1 MSAPLA
7 LNMRVV
13 RAEGNEALIAL
24 SHFGTD
30 SGILFKCDFDDNEE
44 FAKWAVGPMEISG
57 DELSYFGQFIGEL
70 APSRKRVSATQKDDI
85 SEYNLARLTAL
96 SDGMSF
102 LLNEVNSSIFDSN
115 VSYIKPEDVSER
127 LNEQVYTM
135 RLDYKETAQMKIY
148 LLPLNM
154 TQVEFALKLAE
165 ISPYF
170 DENMPKFML
179 DGEGTTGTYKSIKAE
194 MAKRRGNN
202 APH

>member
-7 LNMRVV
+7 LNVRVV
-13 RAEGNEALIAL
+13 RVEGNEVLLAL

-30 SGILFKCDFDDNEE
+30 SGILFKCDFSDDEE
-44 FAKWAVGPMEISG
+44 FAKWGVGALEISG

-70 APSRKRVSATQKDDI
+70 APRRKRASVAQKGEI
-85 SEYNLARLTAL
+85 SEYNLARLIAL
-96 SDGMSF
+96 SNSVSF
-102 LLNEVNSSIFDSN
+102 LLNEINSSTSN
-115 VSYIKPEDVSER
+115 NNGSYIKPEDVSER

-135 RLDYKETAQMKIY
+135 RLDYRETAQMIVY

-165 ISPYF
+165 ISPHF

-179 DGEGTTGTYKSIKAE
+179 DGEGATGTYTSIKAE
-194 MAKRRGNN
+194 MSRRSRNDK
-202 APH
+202 PH

>member
-13 RAEGNEALIAL
+13 RVDGNEVLIAL

-30 SGILFKCDFDDNEE
+30 SGILFKCDFDNNEE
-44 FAKWAVGPMEISG
+44 FAKWGVGPLEISG

-70 APSRKRVSATQKDDI
+70 APRRERVSAAQKDDI
-85 SEYNLARLTAL
+85 SEYNLARLIAL
-96 SDGMSF
+96 SDSISF
-102 LLNEVNSSIFDSN
+102 LLNEVNSSISDSN

-165 ISPYF
+165 ISPHF

-179 DGEGTTGTYKSIKAE
+179 DGEGATGTYKSIKAE

-202 APH
+202 ASH